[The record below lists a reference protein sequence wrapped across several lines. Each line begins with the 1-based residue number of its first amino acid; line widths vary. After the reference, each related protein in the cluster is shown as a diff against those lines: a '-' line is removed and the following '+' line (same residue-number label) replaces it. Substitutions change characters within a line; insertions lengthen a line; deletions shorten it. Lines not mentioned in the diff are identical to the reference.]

1 MMNAKDVTDSY
12 KIFETTHGRSGALFI
27 VIALGLLILS
37 VTRGLFVIGLGG
49 LVETSMIYNVIF
61 LILMLFTLYCCFDQQ
76 RLRYPPK
83 LKLCLYLNLLFFICW
98 LLPDLIATRD
108 IKFFL
113 IGAII
118 PFVSFGFM
126 QIPSLYLRR
135 VLFFILF
142 ILAATTIIDF
152 VMSNLP
158 KLQLREYRE
167 QLRLMIN
174 PSQLAPTRVGIFL
187 RSVGITGT
195 EHETSCL
202 LVMLI
207 TYVLALRDEYIS
219 RPSRIFLIYLS
230 LIALLFT
237 LSITN
242 LIVGFFSMGLI
253 SLHYFKRKKYFQT
266 GLLTLPFILFVFNF
280 SLSTENYVKGDDISI
295 AQAVYV
301 KLSPTTGDWSAMLT
315 MDEGGKGSRL
325 EQDGTL
331 VCYGWQKRCSP
342 FFNELAGLVIG
353 HEGATKVGHFG
364 RITEIGLIRM
374 AWETGLTTMLAFFL
388 VLIFPIMLY
397 FSSDAFTKREMF
409 PYFCAITTGI
419 FTLLHYGALFRTTNI
434 FIFYALYGACIRQ
447 YILST
452 NFKNKFIDKTA

>member
-1 MMNAKDVTDSY
+1 MMNVKDVNPSY
-12 KIFETTHGRSGALFI
+12 KIYETMHGRSGALFT

-61 LILMLFTLYCCFDQQ
+61 LFLMIFTLYCCFDQQ

-113 IGAII
+113 ICAIV

-126 QIPSLYLRR
+126 KIPSLYLRR
-135 VLFFILF
+135 VFFFLLF

-152 VMSNLP
+152 IMSNLP

-174 PSQLAPTRVGIFL
+174 PTQLAPTRVGFFL
-187 RSVGITGT
+187 RSVGITGF

-207 TYVLALRDEYIS
+207 TYVLALRHEYIS
-219 RPSRIFLIYLS
+219 RSSRIFLIYLS
-230 LIALLFT
+230 LVALLFT
-237 LSITN
+237 LSISN
-242 LIVGFFSMGLI
+242 MIIGFFSMGLI
-253 SLHYFKRKKYFQT
+253 CLHYFKRKEYFQT
-266 GLLTLPFILFVFNF
+266 GLLALPFMFFILNF
-280 SLSTENYVKGDDISI
+280 GLSTENYVKGDDISI

-301 KLSPTTGDWSAMLT
+301 KIAPDTGDWSAMLT
-315 MDEGGKGSRL
+315 METDSSRL

-331 VCYGWQKRCSP
+331 VCYHWQKRCSP
-342 FFNELAGLVIG
+342 LFNELAGLVIG
-353 HEGATKVGHFG
+353 HEGATKMGEFG

-374 AWETGLTTMLAFFL
+374 AWETGLTTILSFFL

-419 FTLLHYGALFRTTNI
+419 LTLLHYGALFRTTNI

-452 NFKNKFIDKTA
+452 NFKNKFIDKIA